1 MVYLCHLADLSPRLL
16 RKLSSFLACEKRTPK
31 LNYLSLMKAGPILS
45 FLIKHHN
52 FNRRSDQ
59 KDEACLWSANEKQ
72 FPDDSFFFFLHPE
85 NALIKTWLV
94 TSYHPLMNIQVEW
107 NDVLLSCN
115 FRLPSGG
122 GGSYSSY
129 GACFNTLIS
138 IDINHQAIAEAMKH
152 LGHSFQMKTGDFST
166 SFHKCLPM
174 KLQWDE
180 MWQISS
186 DWKRFSVKKLTL
198 RKDL

>member
-1 MVYLCHLADLSPRLL
+1 
-16 RKLSSFLACEKRTPK
+16 
-31 LNYLSLMKAGPILS
+31 MKADPILS
-45 FLIKHHN
+45 FLIKNYSFHC
-52 FNRRSDQ
+52 RSD
-59 KDEACLWSANEKQ
+59 KKECLWSGNESNSQ
-72 FPDDSFFFFLHPE
+72 TIHFLSPKT
-85 NALIKTWLV
+85 ALIKTSV
-94 TSYHPLMNIQVEW
+94 VAFHRPLMNIQVEW

-115 FRLPSGG
+115 FLLPFGEGG
-122 GGSYSSY
+122 NYSSY

-186 DWKRFSVKKLTL
+186 GWKRFSVKKLTL